1 MADKNTYSSKALRPV
16 ALKRG
21 RIAFGTPAAYRGLI
35 AGTLAGAG
43 VHANLGVTYAEI
55 RDDAGLDYAIR
66 CLVACTRTAVST
78 LSDLKAMKAEQASRR
93 AAMREPAD
101 AL

>member
-1 MADKNTYSSKALRPV
+1 MGDQTLP
-16 ALKRG
+16 
-21 RIAFGTPAAYRGLI
+21 PAAAIGTLDAYREFI
-35 AGTLAGAG
+35 AETLAGAKIHAG
-43 VHANLGVTYAEI
+43 VACTYAEI
-55 RDDAGLDYAIR
+55 GNDAGLDYAIR